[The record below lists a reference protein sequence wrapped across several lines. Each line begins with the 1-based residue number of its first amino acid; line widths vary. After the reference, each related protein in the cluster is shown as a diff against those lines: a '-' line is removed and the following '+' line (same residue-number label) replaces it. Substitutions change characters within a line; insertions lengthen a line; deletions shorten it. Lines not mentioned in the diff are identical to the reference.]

1 MSDYYQ
7 IVQMETAQA
16 DSDAILATL
25 KQVREGHLIND
36 LRLLNYY
43 HEIPVSYGASVDY
56 IEGDMIDLGVHQH
69 QAVVMKLEKTT
80 IIKSR
85 HFPHEVI
92 AKVFRSDVARCLVTL
107 TNFAYGV
114 VRAERRRFVRVAIS
128 DAVDVVF
135 LTDTATITGRMTDI
149 SVGGV
154 SIQQKEE
161 SGVVDIGCRGIARL
175 SLMDTPLEMPARLI
189 KILPDNNQ
197 FKYVFEMDTS
207 SREEAVISRFI
218 FQRQVEII
226 RELKDHI
233 V

>member
-7 IVQMETAQA
+7 IVPVGTAQT

-25 KQVREGHLIND
+25 QAIKDGQLVND

-43 HEIPVSYGASVDY
+43 HEIPVSYGATVDF
-56 IEGDMIDLGVHQH
+56 IEGDMVDFGVHQH
-69 QAVVMKLEKTT
+69 QAVVMKLEKST

-92 AKVFRSDVARCLVTL
+92 ANVFRSDITRCLVTL
-107 TNFAYGV
+107 TKFAYGV
-114 VRAERRRFVRVAIS
+114 VRAERRRFVRVAVT

-135 LTDTATITGRMTDI
+135 LTDTATISGRMTDI

-154 SIQQKEE
+154 SIRQEQEC
-161 SGVVDIGCRGIARL
+161 GAIDVGCRGIARL
-175 SLMDTPLEMPARLI
+175 SLQGTPLEMPARLI
-189 KILPDNNQ
+189 KILADAGQ
-197 FKYVFEMDTS
+197 FKYVFELDTS

>member
-1 MSDYYQ
+1 MGDHYQ
-7 IVQMETAQA
+7 IVPVGTAQA

-25 KQVREGHLIND
+25 KAVKDGQLKND

-43 HEIPVSYGASVDY
+43 QEIPVSYGATVDFL
-56 IEGDMIDLGVHQH
+56 EGDMVDLGVHQH
-69 QAVVMKLEKTT
+69 QAVVMKLEKST

-92 AKVFRSDVARCLVTL
+92 AKVFRSDIARCLVTL
-107 TNFAYGV
+107 TKFAYGV
-114 VRAERRRFVRVAIS
+114 VRAERRRFVRVAIVE
-128 DAVDVVF
+128 AVDVVF
-135 LTDTATITGRMTDI
+135 LTDTATISGRMTDI

-154 SIQQKEE
+154 SMKQERECEAID
-161 SGVVDIGCRGIARL
+161 VGCSGIARL
-175 SLMDTPLEMPARLI
+175 NLQGTPLEMPARLI
-189 KILPDNNQ
+189 KILPGNDQ
-197 FKYVFEMDTS
+197 YKYVFELDTS

>member
-7 IVQMETAQA
+7 IVPVGTAQT

-25 KQVREGHLIND
+25 KAVKDGQLAND

-43 HEIPVSYGASVDY
+43 HEIPVSYGATVDF
-56 IEGDMIDLGVHQH
+56 IEGDMVDFGVHQH
-69 QAVVMKLEKTT
+69 QAVVMRLEKST

-92 AKVFRSDVARCLVTL
+92 ANVFRADITRCLVTL
-107 TNFAYGV
+107 TKFAYGV
-114 VRAERRRFVRVAIS
+114 VRAERRRFVRVAVTE
-128 DAVDVVF
+128 AVDVVF
-135 LTDTATITGRMTDI
+135 RTDTATIGGRMTDI
-149 SVGGV
+149 SVGGI
-154 SIQQKEE
+154 SIQQEKE
-161 SGVVDIGCRGIARL
+161 SGAIDVGCQGVARL
-175 SLMDTPLEMPARLI
+175 SLLGTPLEMPARLI
-189 KILPDNNQ
+189 KILSEDGQ
-197 FKYVFEMDTS
+197 FKYVFELDTS

>member
-7 IVQMETAQA
+7 IVPVGTAQA
-16 DSDAILATL
+16 DSDAIIATL
-25 KQVREGHLIND
+25 KSVMEGQLVND

-43 HEIPVSYGASVDY
+43 HEIPVSYGATVDF
-56 IEGDMIDLGVHQH
+56 IEGDMIDLSVHQH
-69 QAVVMKLEKTT
+69 QVVVMKLEKST

-92 AKVFRSDVARCLVTL
+92 AKVFRSDINRCLVTL
-107 TNFAYGV
+107 TKFAYGV
-114 VRAERRRFVRVAIS
+114 VRAERRRFVRVAITES
-128 DAVDVVF
+128 VDVVF
-135 LTDTATITGRMTDI
+135 MTDTATISGRMTDI

-154 SIQQKEE
+154 SLRLEQENPA
-161 SGVVDIGCRGIARL
+161 VDVGCRGMARL
-175 SLMDTPLEMPARLI
+175 SLQGTPLEMPARLI
-189 KILPDNNQ
+189 KILPENDQ
-197 FKYVFEMDTS
+197 IKYVFELDTS
-207 SREEAVISRFI
+207 TREEAVISRFI

>member
-7 IVQMETAQA
+7 IVQLGTAQA

-25 KQVREGHLIND
+25 KRVQEGHLVND
-36 LRLLNYY
+36 IRLLNYY

-56 IEGDMIDLGVHQH
+56 IEGDMVDLGVHQH

-80 IIKSR
+80 ILKSR

-92 AKVFRSDVARCLVTL
+92 AKVFRSDITRCLVTL

-135 LTDTATITGRMTDI
+135 MTDTTTISGRMTDI

-154 SIQQKEE
+154 SIQQDQEN
-161 SGVVDIGCRGIARL
+161 GAIDIGCRGIVRL
-175 SLMDTPLEMPARLI
+175 SLMGTPLEMPARLI
-189 KILPDNNQ
+189 KILTDKKQ
-197 FKYVFEMDTS
+197 FKYVFEMDIS
-207 SREEAVISRFI
+207 SREEGVISRYI